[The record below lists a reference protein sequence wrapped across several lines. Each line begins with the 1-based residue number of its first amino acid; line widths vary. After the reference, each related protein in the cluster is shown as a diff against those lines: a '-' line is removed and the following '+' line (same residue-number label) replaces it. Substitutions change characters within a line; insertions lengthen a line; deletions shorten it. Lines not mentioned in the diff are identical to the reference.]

1 MKRVLPEFEHR
12 AQPVITPHQFMVR
25 MAHSGLVALA
35 LIAVSLF
42 IGMVGYHLLEGLNW
56 MDAFLNASMLLGGM
70 GPVNAP
76 ATFGG
81 KLFAGLY
88 ALYCGLAVILVAGV
102 ILAPIAHRI
111 LHRFHMENRDQ

>member
-1 MKRVLPEFEHR
+1 
-12 AQPVITPHQFMVR
+12 
-25 MAHSGLVALA
+25 MAHSGVIALA

-111 LHRFHMENRDQ
+111 LHRFHMENRNQ